1 MSAKTKTAFPN
12 IDPRVHCVGV
22 SALRK
27 MSAEMLANIDDDLYL
42 LQDGEQPLAVIVVL
56 RLLYELCEQL
66 LKEADKAVKNG

>member
-42 LQDGEQPLAVIVVL
+42 LQDGEQPLAVIVS
-56 RLLYELCEQL
+56 YASYMCMQQL